1 MTTPPADPPPLHVLI
16 VDDNGDHARLAHEFL
31 QLSGPF
37 ETDIAVDTADL
48 WEHLAA
54 SRYDVIVLD
63 YNLPDGN
70 GLEALA
76 DIPKRG
82 YRVPVVMVTGR
93 GDERIAAQAIQRG
106 AIEYLVKTGDYLNML
121 PAVIQKAIRTY
132 GVMLEAQRSL
142 EQIQYQALLL
152 NNVRD
157 AVVVWTLEGRITF
170 WNRAAEALFGWRAT
184 ERLGQNA
191 ETVYLSA
198 FTPPVR
204 PPALNGPEVSDVERL
219 GTRHTGDSIWVSSS
233 VTALHDRDG
242 RLIGHMDVSRDITL
256 RKKLEGQVQ
265 AAQTQLAQAAR
276 LAAIGELASGV
287 AHQISN
293 PLTTIIA
300 ETQLLR
306 QSIPHSEAARES
318 LEAIEHGGW
327 RAQQAVRR
335 LLDFSRPASATLESV
350 SVNRTIENALGLVGG
365 LIESIG
371 VTLEVAL
378 CAAPPIIHGN
388 ARQLEDLWVNL
399 LLMAR
404 DATNDSSRSHLI
416 RVRSTLN
423 GHDRVSV
430 QVGDDGATIPPEQ
443 LPSAFEPA
451 FAGATIGRGTGMEP
465 SICREIVRQHRGHI
479 SVSSLPEQGTTFTIV
494 FPLEVTNGPTR

>member
-1 MTTPPADPPPLHVLI
+1 MTNALSDLTPLHVLI
-16 VDDNGDHARLAHEFL
+16 VDDNEDHARLAHEFL
-31 QLSGPF
+31 HLSGPF
-37 ETDIAVDTADL
+37 EADIAVDKADL
-48 WEHLAA
+48 WEHLAT

-82 YRVPVVMVTGR
+82 YRVPVIMVTGR

-106 AIEYLVKTGDYLNML
+106 AIEYIVKTGDYLSML
-121 PAVIQKAIRTY
+121 PAVIQKAVRTY
-132 GVMLEAQRSL
+132 GMMMEAQRSL

-157 AVVVWTLEGRITF
+157 AVVVWTLEGRISF
-170 WNRAAEALFGWRAT
+170 WNRAAEALFGWRAA

-204 PPALNGPEVSDVERL
+204 PPAAHGPEVSDVERL
-219 GTRHTGDSIWVSSS
+219 GKRNTGESIWVSSS
-233 VTALHDRDG
+233 VTTLYDRDG

-265 AAQTQLAQAAR
+265 AAQAQLVQAAR

-306 QSIPHSEAARES
+306 QNIPDSEAARES

-335 LLDFSRPASATLESV
+335 LLDFSRPASATLESL
-350 SVNRTIENALGLVGG
+350 SVNQTIENALGLIGG

-371 VTLEVAL
+371 VTLDVELSDAL
-378 CAAPPIIHGN
+378 PIIHGN

-404 DATNDSSRSHLI
+404 DATNDSSQSRLI
-416 RVRSTLN
+416 RVCSLLN
-423 GHDRVSV
+423 GHETVSV
-430 QVGDDGATIPPEQ
+430 QVSDNGAPIPPDQ
-443 LPSAFEPA
+443 LPAAFEPA

-465 SICREIVRQHRGHI
+465 SICREIVRQHHGHI
-479 SVSSLPEQGTTFTIV
+479 SVSSVREQGTTFTIV
-494 FPLEVTNGPTR
+494 FPLEVENDPTR

>member
-1 MTTPPADPPPLHVLI
+1 MHSLADAPPLHVLI
-16 VDDNGDHARLAHEFL
+16 VDDNEDHARLASEFL
-31 QLSGPF
+31 QLAGPF
-37 ETDIAVDTADL
+37 ETDIAIDKADL

-54 SRYDVIVLD
+54 SQYDVIVLD

-76 DIPKRG
+76 EIPKRG
-82 YRVPVVMVTGR
+82 HRVPVVMVTGR

-106 AIEYLVKTGDYLNML
+106 AIEYLVKTGDYLSML
-121 PAVIQKAIRTY
+121 PAVIQKAVRTY
-132 GVMLEAQRSL
+132 SVMLEAQRSL

-157 AVVVWTLEGRITF
+157 AVVVWTLEGRLSF
-170 WNRAAEALFGWRAT
+170 WNRAAEALFGWKAS

-191 ETVYLSA
+191 PVVYLSQ
-198 FTPPVR
+198 FQPPVTPPA
-204 PPALNGPEVSDVERL
+204 PAGPEVSDIERL
-219 GTRHTGDSIWVSSS
+219 GKRHTGETIWVSSS
-233 VTALHDRDG
+233 VTALCDRDG
-242 RLIGHMDVSRDITL
+242 KLIGYMDVSRDITL
-256 RKKLEGQVQ
+256 RKKLEAQVR
-265 AAQTQLAQAAR
+265 AAQAQLTQAAR

-306 QSIPHSEAARES
+306 RSTAGDEAAREA
-318 LEAIEHGGW
+318 LEAIENAGW

-335 LLDFSRPASATLESV
+335 LLDFSRPATATLEAL
-350 SVNRTIENALGLVGG
+350 SVNKTIENALGLVGG

-371 VTLEVAL
+371 VTLEVTLSDSLPA
-378 CAAPPIIHGN
+378 IHGN

-404 DATNDSSRSHLI
+404 DATNDNSRPHCI
-416 RVRSTLN
+416 RVNSTVN
-423 GHDRVSV
+423 GHDTVVVHVS
-430 QVGDDGATIPPEQ
+430 DDGAPIPGDQ
-443 LPSAFEPA
+443 LPAAFEPA
-451 FAGATIGRGTGMEP
+451 FADASIGRGTGMEP
-465 SICREIVRQHRGHI
+465 SICREIVRQHRGQI
-479 SVSSLPEQGTTFTIV
+479 TVTSDPLNGTTFTIV
-494 FPLEVTNGPTR
+494 LPLEVENESTR